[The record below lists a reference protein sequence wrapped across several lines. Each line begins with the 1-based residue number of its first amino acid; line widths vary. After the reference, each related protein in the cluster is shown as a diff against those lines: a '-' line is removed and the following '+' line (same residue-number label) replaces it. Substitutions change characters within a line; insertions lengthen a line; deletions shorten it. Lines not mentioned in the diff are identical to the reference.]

1 MGLEHPHVAN
11 HNQIYK
17 GDLIMT
23 DLNIHNFQYF
33 LKELRKNLN
42 DMDFLIEQESIRLRT
57 MHILHEV
64 MSKMLENWVNQL
76 EHQQ

>member
-1 MGLEHPHVAN
+1 
-11 HNQIYK
+11 
-17 GDLIMT
+17 MT

-33 LKELRKNLN
+33 LKELEKNLN
-42 DMDFLIEQESIRLRT
+42 DMNFLTEQESIRLRT

-64 MSKMLENWVNQL
+64 MSKMCENLANQL